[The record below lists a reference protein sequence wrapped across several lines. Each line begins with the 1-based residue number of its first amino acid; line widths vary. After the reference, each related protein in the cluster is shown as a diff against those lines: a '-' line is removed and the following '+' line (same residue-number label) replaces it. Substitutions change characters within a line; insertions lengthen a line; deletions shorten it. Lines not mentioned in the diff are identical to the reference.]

1 MTEFDT
7 ILKRAFAEA
16 HEPVDDGF
24 AGRIGQA
31 VARRERMAEVR
42 TAVQASGLCFAGA
55 TLLYAFYPLGWGFGQ
70 DVLASFGLEFA
81 RAQGALN
88 SEVPLVTSSVANQ
101 AQGVMQSLG
110 IGLTQIMLAAAALTG
125 GAVAYRAAQD

>member
-1 MTEFDT
+1 MVE
-7 ILKRAFAEA
+7 LRA
-16 HEPVDDGF
+16 
-24 AGRIGQA
+24 
-31 VARRERMAEVR
+31 
-42 TAVQASGLCFAGA
+42 AVQAIGLCFAGA
-55 TLLYAFYPLGWGFGQ
+55 TLLYAFYPLVWGFGQ
-70 DVLASFGLEFA
+70 DLAASFGLEFA

-88 SEVPLVTSSVANQ
+88 SEVPLVTSSVSNQ